1 MSVENCL
8 KKYNFTR
15 KGFNK
20 MFQLK
25 NEELLNTQK
34 NKSHYFITVAGNVGA
49 GKSTLTR
56 MVGEKLGFDTHY
68 EKVDGNPYLGDFY
81 NDQKK
86 WGFHLQLYFLSQ
98 RFKQQEEIYKNGR
111 NNIQDRSIYEDV
123 EIFAKN
129 LNENKLMNDRDFDT
143 YKDLFYDL
151 TKHLQKPDLM
161 IYLTGSID
169 KVLERINHRGR
180 DVEKSVDIEYW
191 KALHNR
197 YENWIPNYNLSPVL
211 YVNIDKIDIVENPE
225 HLDLLCD
232 EIKKILNI

>member
-1 MSVENCL
+1 
-8 KKYNFTR
+8 
-15 KGFNK
+15 

-25 NEELLNTQK
+25 NKELLNTQK
-34 NKSHYFITVAGNVGA
+34 NKDHYFITVAGNVGA

-81 NDQKK
+81 KDQKE

-129 LNENKLMNDRDFDT
+129 LNENKLMSDRDFNT

-151 TKHLQKPDLM
+151 TQHLQKPDLM

-169 KVLERINHRGR
+169 KVLERINSRGR
-180 DVEKSVDIEYW
+180 DVEKDVDIEYW
-191 KALHNR
+191 KSLHNK
-197 YENWIPNYNLSPVL
+197 YEEWIPNYNLSPIL
-211 YVNIDKIDIVENPE
+211 YVNIDKIDIVKNPE
-225 HLDLLCD
+225 HLDLLCN

>member
-1 MSVENCL
+1 
-8 KKYNFTR
+8 
-15 KGFNK
+15 

-25 NEELLNTQK
+25 NKELLNTEK
-34 NKSHYFITVAGNVGA
+34 NRGHHFITVAGNVGA

-81 NDQKK
+81 TDQEK

-98 RFKQQEEIYKNGR
+98 RFKQQEEIFKNGR

-129 LNENKLMNDRDFDT
+129 LNENKLMSNRDFET

-151 TKHLQKPDLM
+151 TQHLQKPDLM

-191 KALHNR
+191 KNLHSR
-197 YENWIPNYNLSPVL
+197 YEEWIPSYDLSPVL
-211 YVNIDKIDIVENPE
+211 YVNIDKIDIVKNPE